1 MFQNLVRRI
10 SGSFFLRPDRPWS
23 DDATSNAPQ
32 IGRKRRLSDADRD
45 EESYP
50 SSTKRSKGGLVAEE
64 ERDESPSPAK
74 ETQDVKDIRK
84 GVKEVELEDKE
95 EGEAEKELE
104 KAAAIP
110 LPEDKEEGSEKE
122 EETEKE
128 ETEKEETVAESQ
140 EKFASTDSTS
150 TGATESTT
158 AAEPKSAETD
168 TEAIPAVSD
177 EFKQPSAA
185 VDSVPKAEEPLTT
198 SQSTAENEA
207 SIEDVS
213 KEKTTSNDPTEA

>member
-64 ERDESPSPAK
+64 ERDESPVPAK

-95 EGEAEKELE
+95 ELE

-122 EETEKE
+122 ETEKE
-128 ETEKEETVAESQ
+128 EETEEEETVAEPR

-158 AAEPKSAETD
+158 AAEPKSAETE

-185 VDSVPKAEEPLTT
+185 VDTVPKAEEPLTT

-207 SIEDVS
+207 SIEDVP
-213 KEKTTSNDPTEA
+213 KGKTATNAPTEA